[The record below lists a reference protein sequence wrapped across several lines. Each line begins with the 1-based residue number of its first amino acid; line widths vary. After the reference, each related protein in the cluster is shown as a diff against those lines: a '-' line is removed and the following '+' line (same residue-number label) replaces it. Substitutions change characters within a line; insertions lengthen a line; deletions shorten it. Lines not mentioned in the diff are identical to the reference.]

1 MRSQYSVLVV
11 TLLVFF
17 VVGAVLARHNWKTGR
32 GDVRGAALVGV
43 ATFATLLLSLIL
55 GAHATLASPFLIAI
69 TEGVFAAVLYM
80 ALEPW
85 VRRLWP
91 RALITWSRVLAGQWR
106 DPVVGRDVLIA
117 VLAAVAI
124 NCVRHAVYLGF
135 GPAGAPAA
143 SNVFETSPLR
153 FILDQLMG
161 TRFIGSAG
169 SFALYAGLLSAL
181 RLFFLMFLCRVC
193 LRRPWLATLAYTGLV
208 TPLAVAASFSQGDW
222 IGSIVMVLILVLT
235 VLMIVRLGLLA
246 HAVFGAVGS
255 FIDYGLLTN
264 DFGAWYGESS
274 LVVVVVVSALALWAF
289 RTSLGGQPLFS
300 AHPLK
305 A

>member
-1 MRSQYSVLVV
+1 
-11 TLLVFF
+11 
-17 VVGAVLARHNWKTGR
+17 
-32 GDVRGAALVGV
+32 V

-55 GAHATLASPFLIAI
+55 GAHDTLAYNPFPIPIA
-69 TEGVFAAVLYM
+69 EGVFAAVLYM

-135 GPAGAPAA
+135 GQAGAPAA

-153 FILDQLMG
+153 FTLDQLMG

-169 SFALYAGLLSAL
+169 SFALGAGLLSAL

-193 LRRPWLATLAYTGLV
+193 LRRPWLATLAYMGLV
-208 TPLAVAASFSQGDW
+208 TPLAVAFQGDW

-274 LVVVVVVSALALWAF
+274 LVVVAVVSALALWAF